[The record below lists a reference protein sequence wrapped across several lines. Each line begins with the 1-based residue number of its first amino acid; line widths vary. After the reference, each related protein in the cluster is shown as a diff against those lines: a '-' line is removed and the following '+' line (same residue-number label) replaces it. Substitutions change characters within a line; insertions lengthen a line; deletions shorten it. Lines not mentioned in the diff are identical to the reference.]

1 MPLDPNFRLD
11 EGIELVRNAVR
22 ELPGEFFL
30 EQLLAADL
38 SWKGKNT
45 TDETEKMRL
54 FAEAIV
60 LCEDILAHCVE
71 DRFRDCAKQIL
82 IIVYAEMGETQKAY
96 ELTCQMPGPRCTHE
110 YMLTYI
116 QKGDDLQN
124 VYRLNAVLYYQ
135 IFRESVAKLSQGGIA
150 AEAMVN
156 EKELHVA
163 GIDNSEY
170 LAAINNVL
178 YYQVSCVN

>member
-1 MPLDPNFRLD
+1 
-11 EGIELVRNAVR
+11 
-22 ELPGEFFL
+22 
-30 EQLLAADL
+30 
-38 SWKGKNT
+38 
-45 TDETEKMRL
+45 
-54 FAEAIV
+54 
-60 LCEDILAHCVE
+60 
-71 DRFRDCAKQIL
+71 
-82 IIVYAEMGETQKAY
+82 
-96 ELTCQMPGPRCTHE
+96 
-110 YMLTYI
+110 MLTYI